1 MKGRSLQ
8 VQVHLFSV
16 LREHL
21 PPGGERGRAVVT
33 LPEGV
38 TIADLMAHLGITRRV
53 RLVVVNGIEEPDRGR
68 PLQEGDQVKLFPTMV
83 GG

>member
-1 MKGRSLQ
+1 MQ

-21 PPGGERGRAVVT
+21 PPGSERGRATVT
-33 LPEGV
+33 LPEGATV
-38 TIADLMAHLGITRRV
+38 ADLVAHLDITHRV
-53 RLVVVNGIEEPDRGR
+53 RLVVVNGVQVEDRQR
-68 PLQEGDQVKLFPTMV
+68 LLQDGDQVKLFPTMV